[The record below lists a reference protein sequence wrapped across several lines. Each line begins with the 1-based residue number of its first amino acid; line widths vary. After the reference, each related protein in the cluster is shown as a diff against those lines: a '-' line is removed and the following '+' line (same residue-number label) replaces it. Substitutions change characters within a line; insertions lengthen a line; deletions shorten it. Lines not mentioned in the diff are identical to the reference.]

1 MRVCFCVGKM
11 RLWSFLVIPFLVTLT
26 YGAPISEVAPP
37 SVPLVPAKVSA
48 AEPEV
53 AASAPVAAIEEKVDE
68 KVEIPSIPL
77 ASADVPEPEVIAAES
92 APAPAVIAQSVP
104 EVEATTVAE
113 EAVAVTT
120 LAPETENGISIA
132 EALQDGKMSFA
143 ESLFVF

>member
-53 AASAPVAAIEEKVDE
+53 AASAPVAAIEE